1 MTAVLG
7 AELDVAASSGTMT
20 LQVVAAVLQAS
31 SITSYE
37 LARTDGGV
45 LPAWEP
51 GAHIDVHLP
60 SGTVRQYSLCG
71 DPADRSRYR
80 IAVLEITDGR
90 GGSVEVHRELRPGRQ
105 IEISSPRSNFE
116 LIDAPAYVF
125 VAGGI
130 GITPILPMIRTVA
143 QRGLPWELIYGARSV
158 RHFAFAD
165 ELAVDDSGAVR
176 YFAQETDGHI
186 DLESVVA
193 GSSGAAVY
201 CCGPTGLM
209 DALTDAM
216 SAAGRVEDL
225 YIERFAPVA
234 QPVDENAGDFT
245 VELTLS
251 GVSVDVSPD
260 QSILDAVRAAGVDA
274 PSSCEMGICGTCE
287 TKVVAGDVDHRDDL
301 LTEDERATC
310 GSMMICV
317 SRACGKKLV
326 LEL

>member
-1 MTAVLG
+1 MTAVLDAG
-7 AELDVAASSGTMT
+7 LGVAAANGTLT
-20 LQVVAAVLQAS
+20 LQVVAARLQAS

-37 LARTDGGV
+37 LAQPDGGD

-51 GAHIDVHLP
+51 GAHVDVHLP

-71 DPADRSRYR
+71 DPADRGRYR
-80 IAVLEITDGR
+80 IAVLEIADGR
-90 GGSVEVHRELRPGRQ
+90 GGSVEVHRELRPGQ
-105 IEISSPRSNFE
+105 LIHIGSPRSNFD
-116 LIDAPAYVF
+116 LVDAQRYVF

-130 GITPILPMIRTVA
+130 GITPILPMIRDVA
-143 QRGLPWELIYGARSV
+143 QRGLPWELIYGARSEQ
-158 RHFAFAD
+158 HFAFGD
-165 ELAVDDSGAVR
+165 ELAAHNCGAIR
-176 YFAQETDGHI
+176 YFAQETDGHL
-186 DLESVVA
+186 DLDGIVA
-193 GSSGAAVY
+193 GSSDAVVY

-216 SAAGRVEDL
+216 STAGRVEDL

-251 GVSVDVSPD
+251 GVSVEVSPD
-260 QSILDAVRAAGVDA
+260 QSILDAVREAGVDA

-287 TKVVAGDVDHRDDL
+287 TKVFAGEVDHRDDL